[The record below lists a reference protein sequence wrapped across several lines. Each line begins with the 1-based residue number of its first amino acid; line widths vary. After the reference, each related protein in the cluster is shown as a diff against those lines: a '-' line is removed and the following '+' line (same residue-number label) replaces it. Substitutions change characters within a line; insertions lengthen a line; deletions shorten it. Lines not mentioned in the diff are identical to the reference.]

1 MRYLIFIFLFTHAT
15 CMEQDSQPLFFDEH
29 GGGGSQ
35 EPSMSVLLATDNGTR
50 GWRPAPPE
58 TYWRPATITPLDT
71 TALDFGALRVYDN
84 PRDRMHG
91 VMGFLFGDQFIVSP
105 FQVNNAVEPFTT
117 ITVVDGE
124 TRDPQHGEIV
134 FQRMITNPTRTP
146 VVLVNAATLQANAT
160 TNTVVVQGGVYVPV
174 NLDRVHRDEHGALII
189 AAMDVAEVR
198 LYTDDDGHSQIAIAD
213 TTEFG
218 LNMNHIVLNPSAL
231 ADAAPLGTYN
241 DFHSE
246 VIRRFEAIFGAGS
259 FMQRL
264 WTRITNNVLN
274 IHQQLLDHN
283 QHLTAGINPA
293 NQPDFIVTL
302 LQNQARDTLHRV
314 RNALIDRILRDD
326 ETAVVDR
333 LDVQFIRDN
342 FDALVNLVNDVDA
355 LRGTLPAT
363 EALYTHTVVNA
374 PLYGVNFRERGPTS
388 PELEA
393 FETTAIRD
401 IATRLF
407 NVMPIDTWREV
418 VRMFRYDD
426 PVAVMDA
433 LALPG
438 DLRDELNRAHARIGV
453 LMNRVIRSGGR
464 QLPGA
469 DALRDERAAHAQ
481 TRADVGE
488 GRASVTRLTQELD
501 GMKQRHDQLTRE
513 IENKLKKAEEKGHK
527 EGVEKEREEA
537 MRVVAKLEAE
547 IAKLK
552 KIMEEAEEEEEEA
565 GGHSL
570 FDEDAEN
577 VSAVVRRAKKGAR
590 KAGKRARE

>member
-1 MRYLIFIFLFTHAT
+1 
-15 CMEQDSQPLFFDEH
+15 
-29 GGGGSQ
+29 
-35 EPSMSVLLATDNGTR
+35 MSVLLAA
-50 GWRPAPPE
+50 PAVAGDTWMPGQPE
-58 TYWRPATITPLDT
+58 TYWRPAVITPLDT
-71 TALDFGALRVYDN
+71 TALDFAALRVYDN

-105 FQVNNAVEPFTT
+105 FQVNHAVEPFTT

-264 WTRITNNVLN
+264 WTRITDNVLN
-274 IHQQLLDHN
+274 IHQQLLAHN
-283 QHLTAGINPA
+283 QHLTAGIDPA

-302 LQNQARDTLHRV
+302 LQNQARDTLYRV

-363 EALYTHTVVNA
+363 EALYTHAVVDA
-374 PLYGVNFRERGPTS
+374 PLYGVTFRERGPTS

-438 DLRDELNRAHARIGV
+438 DLRDALNRAHARIGV
-453 LMNRVIRSGGR
+453 LMNLVIRSGGR
-464 QLPGA
+464 QFPGAAEA

-481 TRADVGE
+481 ARADVGE
-488 GRASVTRLTQELD
+488 GRASVARLTRELD
-501 GMKQRHDQLTRE
+501 TMTQRHDQLTRE

-537 MRVVAKLEAE
+537 MRAVAKLEAE

>member
-1 MRYLIFIFLFTHAT
+1 MKYLILIFLFTHAA
-15 CMEQDSQPLFFDEH
+15 CMEGSQPLFFDGE
-29 GGGGSQ
+29 GGSQ
-35 EPSMSVLLATDNGTR
+35 EPSMSALLSTDNGTR
-50 GWRPAPPE
+50 GWMPE
-58 TYWRPATITPLDT
+58 TYWRPAVITPLDT

-105 FQVNNAVEPFTT
+105 FQVNHAVEPFTT

-134 FQRMITNPTRTP
+134 FQRMFANPTRTP

-160 TNTVVVQGGVYVPV
+160 NAVVVQGGVYVPV
-174 NLDRVHRDEHGALII
+174 NLDRVYRDEHGALII
-189 AAMDVAEVR
+189 AAMDVAEYR
-198 LYTDDDGHSQIAIAD
+198 LYTDDNGNSQIAIAD

-231 ADAAPLGTYN
+231 ADAAPLEAYN

-264 WTRITNNVLN
+264 WTRITDNVLN
-274 IHQQLLDHN
+274 IHQQLLAHN

-302 LQNQARDTLHRV
+302 LQNQARDTLNRV

-326 ETAVVDR
+326 ETAAVDR

-363 EALYTHTVVNA
+363 EALYTHAVVDA
-374 PLYGVNFRERGPTS
+374 PLYGVTFRERGHTS
-388 PELEA
+388 PELETY
-393 FETTAIRD
+393 ETNAIRD

-407 NVMPIDTWREV
+407 NVVSIDTWREA

-433 LALPG
+433 HALPG
-438 DLRDELNRAHARIGV
+438 DLRDALNAAHARIGV
-453 LMNRVIRSGGR
+453 LRNRVIRSGGR
-464 QLPGA
+464 QFPGAAEA

-481 TRADVGE
+481 TRADLGE
-488 GRASVTRLTQELD
+488 GRASVARLTRELEA
-501 GMKQRHDQLTRE
+501 MTQRHDQLTRE
-513 IENKLKKAEEKGHK
+513 IENKLKKAEEKGM
-527 EGVEKEREEA
+527 EKA
-537 MRVVAKLEAE
+537 SQSLAKLEAE

-552 KIMEEAEEEEEEA
+552 KIMEEAEEEEEA
-565 GGHSL
+565 GEHSL
-570 FDEDAEN
+570 FDEDADN
-577 VSAVVRRAKKGAR
+577 VSAAVRRARKGAR
-590 KAGKRARE
+590 KTKRGRGE